1 MLTKLSMMNKL
12 NNLKMISLSLQ
23 KNMLN
28 MKLILMNKEDIN
40 INNEK

>member
-1 MLTKLSMMNKL
+1 MLTKLSMMKKL